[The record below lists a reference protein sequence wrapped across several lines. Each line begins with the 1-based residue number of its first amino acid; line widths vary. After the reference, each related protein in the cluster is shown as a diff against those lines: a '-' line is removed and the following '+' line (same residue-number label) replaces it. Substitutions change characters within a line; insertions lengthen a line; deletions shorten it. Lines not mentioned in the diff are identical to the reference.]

1 MAERAREEFEVK
13 DLTRFVTYE
22 TNEGEQI
29 SSLFAWR
36 SGRERNSKSRIAFQA
51 TAEGGDH
58 FVVVLEFEFLSRIIA
73 SMQSMTYCRCSLRR
87 IG

>member
-1 MAERAREEFEVK
+1 VCAR
-13 DLTRFVTYE
+13 
-22 TNEGEQI
+22 GI
-29 SSLFAWR
+29 R
-36 SGRERNSKSRIAFQA
+36 SQGCAKRTAF
-51 TAEGGDH
+51 GGDH

>member
-1 MAERAREEFEVK
+1 MAERV
-13 DLTRFVTYE
+13 
-22 TNEGEQI
+22 
-29 SSLFAWR
+29 
-36 SGRERNSKSRIAFQA
+36 RERNSKSRIAFQA

>member
-1 MAERAREEFEVK
+1 MVSS
-13 DLTRFVTYE
+13 FVGIVFVLI
-22 TNEGEQI
+22 EGGFPRC
-29 SSLFAWR
+29 LHGGA
-36 SGRERNSKSRIAFQA
+36 GRGRNSKSRIAVQA

-73 SMQSMTYCRCSLRR
+73 SMQSMTYCRCARRR